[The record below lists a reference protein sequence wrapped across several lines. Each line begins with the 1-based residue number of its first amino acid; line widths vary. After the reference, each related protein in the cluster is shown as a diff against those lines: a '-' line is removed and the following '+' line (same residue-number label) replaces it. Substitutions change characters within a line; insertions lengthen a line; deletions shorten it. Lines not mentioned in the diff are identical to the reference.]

1 LPREVIAKLFRSR
14 RGVQLIVFFA
24 VIREILKRKIYR
36 ADKGFFCPMK
46 TKGRVGNAGEVGG
59 EL

>member
-1 LPREVIAKLFRSR
+1 
-14 RGVQLIVFFA
+14 LIVFFA

>member
-1 LPREVIAKLFRSR
+1 VNAKLFRSG

-24 VIREILKRKIYR
+24 VIREILKKKIYG

-46 TKGRVGNAGEVGG
+46 TKGRLGNARELGG